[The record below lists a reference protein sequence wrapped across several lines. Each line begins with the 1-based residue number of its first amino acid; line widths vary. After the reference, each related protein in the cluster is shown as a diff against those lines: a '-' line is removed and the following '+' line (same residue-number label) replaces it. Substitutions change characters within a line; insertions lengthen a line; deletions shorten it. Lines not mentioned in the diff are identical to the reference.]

1 MTDRRTVTT
10 VTFPERSARTVGF
23 RGENTADVTGG
34 LRGHRRCAAGLVRGR
49 RAAVRAGAP
58 EPERRR
64 RLGAGV
70 GVGRVR
76 GGRVGAGMSPVP
88 PTRSAGSCSAGAFFF
103 ALSEDASYYTVADYG
118 LRHGDLPLGAVAL
131 LAQPG
136 WAPGIVALGLLIL
149 LFPDGRLP
157 SSRWR
162 WLAAAYAAVAALWI
176 AGADRAHGA
185 RPGRPPH
192 PGGLRREPAAAQRP
206 RPRRRLVERAP
217 ETCSSRCSS
226 PAGWPR
232 SPARRSASGARQGN
246 AASS

>member
-34 LRGHRRCAAGLVRGR
+34 LRGRRRGAAGLVRGR

-76 GGRVGAGMSPVP
+76 GGRVGAGISPSRQP
-88 PTRSAGSCSAGAFFF
+88 ARLDHARRRLLLRPERGRQLLHGGRLRAQARRPSAGRGGA
-103 ALSEDASYYTVADYG
+103 ARPA
-118 LRHGDLPLGAVAL
+118 RLGARDRAARPARPAVPRRPAALVAL
-131 LAQPG
+131 A
-136 WAPGIVALGLLIL
+136 VAGGRLRGGGRAV
-149 LFPDGRLP
+149 DGRHC
-157 SSRWR
+157 
-162 WLAAAYAAVAALWI
+162 
-176 AGADRAHGA
+176 RAHGA
-185 RPGRPPH
+185 RPGRSPH